1 MYSGNII
8 ICAVSILVL
17 SFNIGR
23 SRLLV
28 GWGLVH
34 FSSVVDWGS
43 VVSFSSVV
51 DWGGM
56 ISWRSL
62 VNWSRGGISL
72 IRYIGNVPSVVISS
86 ILYILTST
94 VRKQDRVMSIN
105 VTTIGVFSSFEIG
118 SSIIIAYTIS
128 IMIRSWF
135 VFWFMV

>member
-28 GWGLVH
+28 GWGVVH

-56 ISWRSL
+56 ISFSSMVDWGSMVSRSSMVDWGGVVSRSSMVDWCNL
-62 VNWSRGGISL
+62 VSRGG
-72 IRYIGNVPSVVISS
+72 VVG
-86 ILYILTST
+86 
-94 VRKQDRVMSIN
+94 RGMSYGMAVSRRMSMLN
-105 VTTIGVFSSFEIG
+105 
-118 SSIIIAYTIS
+118 
-128 IMIRSWF
+128 
-135 VFWFMV
+135 